1 MKQYDIVIVGAGPA
15 GSSAA
20 KMAATLGAKT
30 ILLEEHTV
38 IGVPVHCC
46 EMLYPYTRPDF
57 VQEILEGMDKRV
69 VRREYKGLR
78 VYAPSG
84 KMVKEF
90 PMAGSGARLIRRDY
104 FDQELAKQA
113 VNAGAELRLNTRV
126 TGLLKQD
133 GRVIGVTTSSPSMPK
148 VHGKI
153 VIGTDGIHAAQRGT
167 PKWGGLARAKET
179 LIGGI
184 SVELT
189 RVRDIEAD
197 VFEYHAGA
205 FEKFGRVAI
214 YPSDDVSCT
223 TFFLTMA
230 EFEHIKAG
238 DYVISRKLKDA
249 IPVRITGWSHS
260 SDLGVGLPK
269 SVDDGLILAGSAAN
283 IMGNLQ
289 ALVTGRY
296 AAEVAIEAVREN
308 QLTARR
314 LSKYDDLCKP
324 FKRKVGF
331 TEGNPFRQLSDEVI
345 ETLLAEMIEKDEFL
359 FAKPKIL

>member
-1 MKQYDIVIVGAGPA
+1 
-15 GSSAA
+15 
-20 KMAATLGAKT
+20 
-30 ILLEEHTV
+30 
-38 IGVPVHCC
+38 
-46 EMLYPYTRPDF
+46 MLYPYTRPDF
-57 VQEILEGMDKRV
+57 VQEILGGMDKRV
-69 VRREYKGLR
+69 IRREYKGLR

-90 PMAGSGARLIRRDY
+90 SMAGTGARLIRRDY

-133 GRVIGVTTSSPSMPK
+133 GRVIGVTTSSPSMPN
-148 VHGKI
+148 VYGKI
-153 VIGTDGIHAAQRGT
+153 VVGTDGIHAVQRGT
-167 PKWGGLARAKET
+167 PKWGGLTRAKET
-179 LIGGI
+179 FIGGI

-189 RVRDIEAD
+189 RVRDIEPD
-197 VFEYHAGA
+197 VFEFHAGA
-205 FEKFGRVAI
+205 FEKLGRVAI

-230 EFEHIKAG
+230 EFQNIKAG
-238 DYVISRKLKDA
+238 NYAISRKLRDA
-249 IPVRITGWSHS
+249 VPVRMTGWSHA

-269 SVDDGLILAGSAAN
+269 VVDDGLILAGSAAN
-283 IMGNLQ
+283 IMGTLP

-296 AAEVAIEAVREN
+296 AAEVAVEAVREDD
-308 QLTARR
+308 LTAKR
-314 LSKYDDLCKP
+314 LSKYEGLCKP
-324 FKRKVGF
+324 LKRMIGF

-345 ETLLAEMIEKDEFL
+345 ETRLAEMIERDEFL